1 MRVRFALAACALVFA
16 AQEPAFAA
24 SCGKGMLWPY
34 VRNPGDCLTDAELKA
49 GQSGVYNG
57 TVNSNPD
64 ISGIRVEKPV
74 QSTVTATPPAATTPA
89 TRAPAAP
96 TPAGATP
103 AAPTSAAPT
112 SAAPTSAA
120 NAAPARPVATAPA
133 RSLTSIS
140 PNGVR
145 NTITSVPRNDVV
157 CHKGALWPFRRQP
170 GDCLT
175 TTERESGQTGVF
187 GGGTGVVEASAVTAS
202 ATSTASPGP
211 AAAPTVGAPP
221 AATGPAPA
229 SADTSTAPPVETC
242 HKGLLWPFV
251 RRAGD
256 CPTSVEKGQRQ

>member
-1 MRVRFALAACALVFA
+1 LVFA

-57 TVNSNPD
+57 PVNTNPD
-64 ISGIRVEKPV
+64 IGSIRVEKPV
-74 QSTVTATPPAATTPA
+74 QNTVTATPPAATTPA
-89 TRAPAAP
+89 AS
-96 TPAGATP
+96 TP
-103 AAPTSAAPT
+103 
-112 SAAPTSAA
+112 AA
-120 NAAPARPVATAPA
+120 NAAPARPLATAPA
-133 RSLTSIS
+133 RSVTSTS

-145 NTITSVPRNDVV
+145 TNLASIPRNQNVA
-157 CHKGALWPFRRQP
+157 CHKGLLWPFKREP

-202 ATSTASPGP
+202 ATTTASAGP

-221 AATGPAPA
+221 AAKGPATV
-229 SADTSTAPPVETC
+229 SADTAPPVETC

-256 CPTSVEKGQRQ
+256 CPTAAEKGRGQ